1 MGILAFV
8 RSVLDEIVQNLF
20 LAYLGQFL
28 TDLDD
33 FGLILKGIERSSL
46 SAGLTRDRL

>member
-8 RSVLDEIVQNLF
+8 GSVLGKITPNLF

-33 FGLILKGIERSSL
+33 LELILKGIERSSL
-46 SAGLTRDRL
+46 SAG